1 MGKLM
6 LRRFMRLCQT
16 WNGAQ
21 GCQGTTL
28 ADVMIGTLITSLA
41 VGGTM
46 SAFVTAARLQ
56 RVEDAPLLIEASG
69 YAQDFLE
76 PLRNHVAA
84 DDFFFPTKA
93 ALTAASATGW
103 LDDDVTTAIPP
114 ATAETAKRVYRVV
127 GADCNGNGIA
137 AGVGVPPEVD
147 CYAVA
152 VKVCWN
158 QPTCP

>member
-6 LRRFMRLCQT
+6 LRRFMWLCQT

-28 ADVMIGTLITSLA
+28 ADVMIGTLIASVA

-56 RVEDAPLLIEASG
+56 RVEDAPLLLEASG
-69 YAQDFLE
+69 YAQDYLE
-76 PLRNHVAA
+76 ALRNHVAA
-84 DDFFFPTKA
+84 DDPFFSSKA
-93 ALTAASATGW
+93 GLGW
-103 LDDDVTTAIPP
+103 LDDDSTTAIPP
-114 ATAETAKRVYRVV
+114 ASSETAKRVYRVV
-127 GADCNGNGIA
+127 GADCDGDGIA